1 MAGTFRT
8 NAGNTEKSECH
19 EGEDFK
25 EKIMK
30 VFLLSLVLSS
40 SFLGYGQRIFSEGTI
55 IYAVSS
61 TVDDKSMNADV
72 KSIQQVKGAHT
83 RVELNSA
90 VGRTVTIFNSRDEE
104 GAILQEFGSQKIM
117 IPVTKENLSLRNK
130 KFENIVYEYTGDAK
144 KILDYN
150 CLKATSTLI
159 DGTRIEVY
167 FSKDLLTDNTDIG
180 FQFGSLPGLALEF
193 TSTIGNRSVKYSA
206 VSIKFEPVPI
216 QNFDIP
222 TSGYR
227 ILSYEESQ
235 KKK

>member
-1 MAGTFRT
+1 M
-8 NAGNTEKSECH
+8 
-19 EGEDFK
+19 
-25 EKIMK
+25 
-30 VFLLSLVLSS
+30 
-40 SFLGYGQRIFSEGTI
+40 
-55 IYAVSS
+55 
-61 TVDDKSMNADV
+61 
-72 KSIQQVKGAHT
+72 
-83 RVELNSA
+83 
-90 VGRTVTIFNSRDEE
+90 
-104 GAILQEFGSQKIM
+104 
-117 IPVTKENLSLRNK
+117 
-130 KFENIVYEYTGDAK
+130 
-144 KILDYN
+144 
-150 CLKATSTLI
+150 

-180 FQFGSLPGLALEF
+180 FQFGGLPGLALEF

>member
-1 MAGTFRT
+1 
-8 NAGNTEKSECH
+8 
-19 EGEDFK
+19 
-25 EKIMK
+25 
-30 VFLLSLVLSS
+30 
-40 SFLGYGQRIFSEGTI
+40 
-55 IYAVSS
+55 
-61 TVDDKSMNADV
+61 
-72 KSIQQVKGAHT
+72 
-83 RVELNSA
+83 
-90 VGRTVTIFNSRDEE
+90 EE

-159 DGTRIEVY
+159 DGTCIEVY

-193 TSTIGNRSVKYSA
+193 TSTIGNRSVKYSV
-206 VSIKFEPVPI
+206 VSINFEPVPI

-227 ILSYEESQ
+227 IMSYEESQ